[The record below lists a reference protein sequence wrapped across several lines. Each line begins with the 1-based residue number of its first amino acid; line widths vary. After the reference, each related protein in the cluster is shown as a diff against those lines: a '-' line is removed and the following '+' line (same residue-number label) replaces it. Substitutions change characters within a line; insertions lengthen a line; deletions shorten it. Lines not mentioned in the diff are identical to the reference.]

1 MTAPSMTA
9 PSGTGRLLTIVCA
22 DACGFTARTAA
33 DETESLATLH
43 RAREVMADVFA
54 AHGGRILNTW
64 GDGVIAV
71 FETVRGALTASQAFQ
86 ETWGRAQRGTDDPL
100 TFRFGIN
107 VDDVIDDGNDVY
119 GHGVNLAARLQQ
131 AAPPGG
137 IVVSDAVH
145 ATLNGRDATT
155 YSRIADMGLK
165 PTDPPMAGWRVLRED
180 EVAELPKRPSC
191 AFQPERM
198 ARPARSVPERQH
210 EREALP
216 ILARLNA
223 QERGTLG
230 LLILLWSINLTTSP
244 GTIWAIYP
252 SVPLLALCILRRLV
266 EGVTD
271 RT

>member
-1 MTAPSMTA
+1 MTA

-22 DACGFTARTAA
+22 DACGFTARTAS
-33 DETESLATLH
+33 DETESLAALR
-43 RAREVMADVFA
+43 RAREVMGEVFA

-64 GDGVIAV
+64 GDGIIAV

-86 ETWGRAQRGTDDPL
+86 ERWGRAEAGADDPL

-145 ATLNGRDATT
+145 ATLNGRGATT
-155 YSRIADMGLK
+155 FSRVEDMGLK
-165 PTDPPMAGWRVLRED
+165 PTDPPMAGWRVLREG
-180 EVAELPKRPSC
+180 EVAELPKRVSC
-191 AFQPERM
+191 TFRSEHRVPAE
-198 ARPARSVPERQH
+198 RPAAARRQAG
-210 EREALP
+210 EGMP

-271 RT
+271 RP